1 MKKENLIYVDYK
13 EIARKLVMYCAR
25 VKDNETVTIIG
36 RGDNL
41 FFCELISL
49 QCYKIGAIP
58 QIIIYS
64 DDYKY
69 KMLTETPVK
78 FLKRLPRHLLAL
90 IKESDVIITTAFE
103 WKDPKLMG
111 KVPEEKIATQR
122 IAVKPISE
130 TIYDGKRRWLG
141 CSFPTEQQA
150 KAIGLNFSELYNMYW
165 DAIDIDYEDL
175 IKRTS
180 KLVSYLEGKDIVKII
195 SSKGTNVEIKIGGR
209 KIGKDDGV
217 IDEDDIKIG
226 DLWLNIPSGEVCVA
240 PVEDG
245 ANGKVVFDIAYYKGK
260 RIEDLEVELI
270 DGVVKPL
277 KAKKGFKIFTNRIEN
292 ATGNKDKIGEL
303 GIGLNPKIKKAIGYL
318 ATDEKIIGTC
328 HIAFG
333 ENRFIGGK
341 NVSDIHWDLLIKNAT
356 VVVDDKIIMKNGKFL
371 IF

>member
-1 MKKENLIYVDYK
+1 MIEENLINVDYK
-13 EIARKLVMYCAR
+13 KIAKKIVKFCAR
-25 VKDNETVTIIG
+25 VRDKETVTIIG
-36 RGDNL
+36 REDNL
-41 FFCELISL
+41 FFCELIGL

-64 DDYKY
+64 DDYRY
-69 KMLTETPVK
+69 KTLTETPIK

-90 IKESDVIITTAFE
+90 IKESDVVITTAFE
-103 WKDPKLMG
+103 WKDPRLMDE
-111 KVPEEKIATQR
+111 VPEER
-122 IAVKPISE
+122 IAVKRIAEKPISE
-130 TIYDGKRRWLG
+130 VIFDGKRRWFG
-141 CSFPTEQQA
+141 CSFPTKQQA
-150 KAIGLNFSELYNMYW
+150 KAIGVSFSELYNMYW

-175 IKRTS
+175 TKKANI
-180 KLVSYLEGKDIVKII
+180 LASYLEGKDVVRIT
-195 SSKGTNVEIKIGGR
+195 STKGTDVEIKISGR

-217 IDEDDIKIG
+217 IDEDDIKRG
-226 DLWLNIPSGEVCVA
+226 DPWLNIPSGEVCLA
-240 PVEDG
+240 PIENG

-270 DGVVKPL
+270 NGVVKSI
-277 KAKKGFKIFTNRIEN
+277 KAKKGFEIFKNRIEK
-292 ATGNKDKIGEL
+292 ATGDKDKIGEL

-341 NVSDIHWDLLIKNAT
+341 NVSDLHWDLLIKNAT
-356 VVVDDKIIMKNGKFL
+356 VIVDDKVIMKNGKFL

>member
-1 MKKENLIYVDYK
+1 MNEECLIKVDYK
-13 EIARKLVMYCAR
+13 EIAKKLVRYCAR
-25 VKDNETVTIIG
+25 VKDNETVAILG
-36 RGDNL
+36 REDNL
-41 FFCELISL
+41 FFCELIGL

-64 DDYKY
+64 DDYRY
-69 KMLTETPVK
+69 KTLNETPIK

-103 WKDPKLMG
+103 WEDPKLMSE
-111 KVPEEKIATQR
+111 VTEER
-122 IAVKPISE
+122 IAAKRIGEKPINE
-130 TIYDGKRRWLG
+130 AVYDGKRRWLG
-141 CSFPTEQQA
+141 CSFPTEKQA
-150 KAIGLNFSELYNMYW
+150 KAIGINFSELYNMYW
-165 DAIDIDYEDL
+165 DAIDIDYDDL
-175 IKRTS
+175 TKKANI
-180 KLVSYLEGKDIVKII
+180 LASYLEDKDVVRI
-195 SSKGTNVEIKIGGR
+195 SSNKGTNVEIKISGR

-217 IDEDDIKIG
+217 IDEEDVKRG
-226 DLWLNIPSGEVCVA
+226 DPWLNIPSGEVCVA
-240 PVEDG
+240 PIEDG

-260 RIEDLEVELI
+260 KIEDLEVELI

-277 KAKKGFKIFTNRIEN
+277 KAKKGLEIFTNRIEK
-292 ATGNKDKIGEL
+292 ASGDKDKIGEL
-303 GIGLNPKIKKAIGYL
+303 GIGLNPKIKNAIGYL

-356 VVVDDKIIMKNGKFL
+356 VVVDDKVIMKNGKFL